1 MNTTQLNIETVP
13 TVGYILDVF
22 QCPLLCGFKPVSRSI
37 FICQEKVEDTKGLI
51 KSCKWKNR

>member
-22 QCPLLCGFKPVSRSI
+22 QCLRAQIDINSPSQL
-37 FICQEKVEDTKGLI
+37 VEYTMLQYAYI
-51 KSCKWKNR
+51 